1 MKKVFQ
7 RFVEGNDEIGL
18 LTAGEIEKLIRS
30 LATDTPEFT
39 EEQAFQVIEWAQTTR
54 FNQTAL
60 DLILKGLGIVS
71 ITAEGSLAFRRAFA
85 DGEEQL

>member
-7 RFVEGNDEIGL
+7 PLVEGNDEIGL
-18 LTAGEIEKLIRS
+18 LTTSEIEKLIRS

-39 EEQAFQVIEWAQTTR
+39 DEQAFQVIEWAQTTR
-54 FNQTAL
+54 FSQSAL
-60 DLILKGLGIVS
+60 DLILKGLVIIS

-85 DGEEQL
+85 DGEELL